1 MKFADLVAKVRRFRI
16 VKTAVVGLTATAVDL
31 LTLTVL
37 VQFVGFGPRVANVPA
52 LVLGV
57 SVQFW
62 GNRCYVFEA
71 QAGHLWKQLAGFIAI
86 ELGSVGLI
94 ALSFHFAV
102 ALIPLHYIYVR
113 LICTTC
119 VFFLFSYPMWHLNFL
134 PWGKNSAID
143 PS

>member
-1 MKFADLVAKVRRFRI
+1 MSFSNLAVKIRNFRI

-37 VQFVGFGPRVANVPA
+37 IQFFEFGARAANVPA
-52 LVLGV
+52 LLLSV

-86 ELGSVGLI
+86 EIGSLGLI

-102 ALIPLHYIYVR
+102 EWIPLHYIYVR

-134 PWGKNSAID
+134 PLGKKGAPD

>member
-1 MKFADLVAKVRRFRI
+1 MKFADLIARIRRIRI

-31 LTLTVL
+31 LTLTIL
-37 VQFVGFGPRVANVPA
+37 IQWAGFGPRLANVPA
-52 LVLGV
+52 LLLSV

-86 ELGSVGLI
+86 EIASLGLI

-102 ALIPLHYIYVR
+102 ELIPLHYIFVR

-119 VFFLFSYPMWHLNFL
+119 VFFLFSYPLWHLNFL
-134 PWGKNSAID
+134 PWGKKGAPD